1 MSTGLEFLPDFDSSA
16 LDQDVYV
23 GPNRRS
29 PHRLDRLSRR
39 LNHVCS
45 TAVDALQIAAMLE
58 SDGLNDRIARD
69 EYGFS
74 DVFELAEELYRR
86 VPARPLP
93 TLVAPLERDLWRT
106 WRELSKGLLF
116 TLPGLFYP
124 VAFAVYGVRA
134 ATLGLTLAAVAGWAW
149 SQAMAHLTYRLLGRG
164 DQRGAARL
172 LLALALLGVAGVT
185 GAMMLASR
193 IKGDPGVDVT
203 LAVVT
208 LAAAQMVYQMAASI
222 LFMYERELWLF
233 VALVPGVAVSLV
245 FIVMGADAVSPAF
258 ALAAG
263 AGSIALTLIAAIGRA
278 AKAAIGKREN
288 PVTLTLGDVWA
299 ALPFVVYGAAC
310 AVFVAFDTLRFWVLN
325 PESAPPALGFAIV
338 PLVLSMGALEWQL
351 RRFRERGIDLLCR
364 SKNRERFS
372 GQVRLEFFGALGR
385 YALPLAVVSALAWGL
400 ANTLGLDQAQAL
412 TLLAANIALG
422 VGFFAAFV
430 LIGQHRIGAAIG
442 ALGIAALVRA
452 AELVAPFVAFQPHG
466 FDVYY
471 LVSCV
476 LFTVLV
482 LTALQSSLTT
492 VIHYR

>member
-1 MSTGLEFLPDFDSSA
+1 VSTGLEFLPDFDSSA

-39 LNHVCS
+39 LDRVCS

-58 SDGLNDRIARD
+58 SDGFNDRIARD

-93 TLVAPLERDLWRT
+93 TLVTPRESDLWRT
-106 WRELSKGLLF
+106 WREISKGLLF

-124 VAFAVYGVRA
+124 AAFAVCGIRA

-164 DQRGAARL
+164 DPKGAARL
-172 LLALALLGVAGVT
+172 LLALALLGIVGVT
-185 GAMMLASR
+185 GAMILASR
-193 IKGDPGVDVT
+193 LKGDLGLAVT
-203 LAVVT
+203 LTVVM

-233 VALVPGVAVSLV
+233 AALAPGVAVNLAY
-245 FIVMGADAVSPAF
+245 IVMGAGAVSPAF
-258 ALAAG
+258 ALAAA
-263 AGSIALTLIAAIGRA
+263 AGSIGLTLLIAIGRA
-278 AKAAIGKREN
+278 TKAAIGKREN
-288 PVTLTLGDVWA
+288 PVALTLGDVRA
-299 ALPFVVYGAAC
+299 ALPFVVYGASC

-351 RRFRERGIDLLCR
+351 RRFRERGIDLLCHSR
-364 SKNRERFS
+364 NREKFS
-372 GQVRLEFFGALGR
+372 RQVRLEFFGALGR
-385 YALPLAVVSALAWGL
+385 YALPLVVVSALAWVL
-400 ANTLGLDQAQAL
+400 ASTLGLDRAQAL
-412 TLLAANIALG
+412 TLLAANVALG

-442 ALGIAALVRA
+442 ALGAAALVRA
-452 AELVAPFVAFQPHG
+452 MELIAPFVAFQPHG

-471 LVSCV
+471 LLSCA
-476 LFTVLV
+476 LFTILV

>member
-1 MSTGLEFLPDFDSSA
+1 MSTGLEFLPDFDASA

-45 TAVDALQIAAMLE
+45 TAVDPLQIAAMLE

-69 EYGFS
+69 EYGFC

-93 TLVAPLERDLWRT
+93 TLVTPRENDLWRT

-124 VAFAVYGVRA
+124 AAFAVYGVRA
-134 ATLGLTLAAVAGWAW
+134 ATLGLTLAVVAGWAW
-149 SQAMAHLTYRLLGRG
+149 SQVMAHLTYRLLGRG
-164 DQRGAARL
+164 DPRGAARL
-172 LLALALLGVAGVT
+172 LLALALLGVVGVT
-185 GAMMLASR
+185 GSMMLASR
-193 IKGDPGVDVT
+193 LVGDPGVDVT
-203 LAVVT
+203 LVVVT

-222 LFMYERELWLF
+222 LFMYEHELWLF
-233 VALVPGVAVSLV
+233 AALVPGVAVNLV
-245 FIVMGADAVSPAF
+245 YIALGANAVSQAL
-258 ALAAG
+258 ALAAA
-263 AGSIALTLIAAIGRA
+263 AGSIGLTLVTAIGRA
-278 AKAAIGKREN
+278 AHAAIGQREN
-288 PVTLTLGDVWA
+288 PVALTLGDVWA

-310 AVFVAFDTLRFWVLN
+310 AVFIAFDTLRFWVLN

-364 SKNRERFS
+364 SRSRETFS
-372 GQVRLEFFGALGR
+372 RLVRLEFFGALGR
-385 YALPLAVVSALAWGL
+385 YTLPLVILSALAWSL
-400 ANTLGLDQAQAL
+400 TATLGLERLQTL
-412 TLLAANIALG
+412 TLLAANVALG
-422 VGFFAAFV
+422 AGFFAAFV

-442 ALGIAALVRA
+442 ALGVAALVRV
-452 AELVAPFVAFQPHG
+452 AEVIGPSVAVQPYG
-466 FDVYY
+466 FDLYY

-476 LFTVLV
+476 LFLITVLA
-482 LTALQSSLTT
+482 ALQSSLTT

>member
-1 MSTGLEFLPDFDSSA
+1 MSTGLEFLPDFDSSV
-16 LDQDVYV
+16 LDQGVYV

-39 LNHVCS
+39 LDRVCS
-45 TAVDALQIAAMLE
+45 TAVDALQIAAILE
-58 SDGLNDRIARD
+58 SDGFNDRIARD

-93 TLVAPLERDLWRT
+93 TLVTPREGDLWRT
-106 WRELSKGLLF
+106 GRELSKGLLF

-124 VAFAVYGVRA
+124 AAFAVCGVRA

-164 DQRGAARL
+164 DPKGAARL
-172 LLALALLGVAGVT
+172 LLALALFGVVGVT
-185 GAMMLASR
+185 GAMMLASQ
-193 IKGDPGVDVT
+193 IKGDLGGAVT
-203 LAVVT
+203 LAAVT
-208 LAAAQMVYQMAASI
+208 LAAAQMVYQVSASI

-233 VALVPGVAVSLV
+233 AALVPGVAVSLV
-245 FIVMGADAVSPAF
+245 FIGLGANAVSPRF
-258 ALAAG
+258 ALAAA
-263 AGSIALTLIAAIGRA
+263 AGSIALTLMAAVGCA
-278 AKAAIGKREN
+278 VKAAIGKREH
-288 PVTLTLGDVWA
+288 PVALTLGDVWA

-325 PESAPPALGFAIV
+325 PEAAPPALGFAIV

-364 SKNRERFS
+364 SRRREDFS
-372 GQVRLEFFGALGR
+372 RQVRLEFFGALGR
-385 YALPLAVVSALAWGL
+385 YTLLLAVLSVLAWL
-400 ANTLGLDQAQAL
+400 LTAKLGLERLQTL
-412 TLLAANIALG
+412 TLLAANVALG
-422 VGFFAAFV
+422 AGFFAAFV

-442 ALGIAALVRA
+442 ALGVAALVRA
-452 AELVAPFVAFQPHG
+452 SELIGPFVALQPRG

-471 LVSCV
+471 LLSCAF
-476 LFTVLV
+476 FTVLV
-482 LTALQSSLTT
+482 LTAVQSSLTT